1 MRNFVMTS
9 ESVTEG
15 HPDKLCDQISDAVI
29 DAYLAAG
36 VRAGVVAECAMAT
49 GVTFLSVRA
58 GAEAPV
64 DLAALTRRVI
74 AEAGYPAEDAASTP
88 TVMLD
93 LVHAPSLA
101 ASELAAGRAR
111 HMASAFGYACAGA
124 GNAMPYPIDA
134 AHRIAAALDAAR
146 RDGRL
151 PWLSPDAQAQ
161 VAVAY
166 QDRVPVALDAVAL
179 SLGHTGSV
187 GEETMAEEALAEAV
201 RPALDGGPLAIT
213 PRTRLIVLP
222 SHGPAG
228 PQAHSGLT
236 GRKAAD
242 DAYGSFIRRGG
253 PALSG
258 KDPSRIDRIAVYAA
272 RQAARAV
279 VAAGLAR
286 ECEVQLSYV
295 VGDEAPATLEVDT
308 YGSGSVA
315 DATVSRRLRGA
326 ADFRVGAIA
335 ERMGL
340 WDLPGARGGRFYR
353 DLARYGQIGRDEL
366 GAPWE
371 DVTALAAALA

>member
-36 VRAGVVAECAMAT
+36 IRSGVIAECAMAT

-74 AEAGYPAEDAASTP
+74 AEAGYPPDHGQSVP

-93 LVHAPSLA
+93 LAHAPEMEASL
-101 ASELAAGRAR
+101 LAAGRAR
-111 HMASAFGYACAGA
+111 HMISAFGYACAGSA
-124 GNAMPYPIDA
+124 TAMPAPIEA
-134 AHRIAAALDAAR
+134 AHRITAALDLAR
-146 RDGRL
+146 REGRL

-161 VAVAY
+161 VAVTFEE
-166 QDRVPVALDAVAL
+166 RLPVTLNAIALN
-179 SLGHTGSV
+179 LGHVEAV
-187 GEETMAEEALAEAV
+187 GEDAMAEDVLQQAV
-201 RPALDGGPLAIT
+201 RPALAAAALDVTDA
-213 PRTRLIVLP
+213 TRLVVLP
-222 SHGPAG
+222 AHGPAG
-228 PQAHSGLT
+228 PQVHSGLT
-236 GRKAAD
+236 GRKASD

-272 RQAARAV
+272 RQTARAV
-279 VAAGLAR
+279 VASGLAR

-295 VGDEAPATLEVDT
+295 VGDTGPVTLEVDT
-308 YGSGSVA
+308 YGSGKVE
-315 DATVSRRLRGA
+315 DAALSRRVQDA

-335 ERMGL
+335 ERLGL
-340 WDLPGARGGRFYR
+340 WDLPGLRGGRFYR

-366 GAPWE
+366 SPPWE
-371 DVTALAAALA
+371 QVADLAAAIA